1 MSYQGSLTDE
11 QQEQIRA
18 LIREGL
24 AVRAIPEVV
33 GVPYGQVRGFA
44 EKVSPYQPFNVRVWD
59 LETTDLNTFFGIL
72 IVASFLDM
80 ADGQIQTKTFH
91 DFPSDHEPHQRRVG
105 GGEGNGVVALDVGPD
120 RRVGH
125 PDRPQHPGVRHV
137 VLARP
142 VGEPGHRAGDPET
155 YAL

>member
-91 DFPSDHEPHQRRVG
+91 DFPSDHEPHSAMSGRR
-105 GGEGNGVVALDVGPD
+105 
-120 RRVGH
+120 RRK
-125 PDRPQHPGVRHV
+125 PGCCIGRWTGSPS
-137 VLARP
+137 R
-142 VGEPGHRAGDPET
+142 T
-155 YAL
+155 S